1 MDVAYRIL
9 KFWKK
14 KVFSTLIGKK
24 NMLDSTWSN
33 CYDPV
38 QSHHTKDAEI
48 LSDLA
53 AYKIYEKNTALNLAK
68 IFSIQR
74 YRTGI

>member
-1 MDVAYRIL
+1 MP
-9 KFWKK
+9 KK
-14 KVFSTLIGKK
+14 GSFQYINRKK
-24 NMLDSTWSN
+24 AIDSTANN

-38 QSHHTKDAEI
+38 QSHQAKDAEI
-48 LSDLA
+48 LLDLA
-53 AYKIYEKNTALNLAK
+53 AYKIYEKDTALSLAK